1 MWMSYFL
8 LFAGQFARVFG
19 GFLLD
24 ENFENPARVAV
35 KTLRCKCYESLKHF
49 WYFLIELIMI
59 TENQM
64 KHVCAFIRKNINM
77 IKGTS

>member
-1 MWMSYFL
+1 MSYFL

-49 WYFLIELIMI
+49 WYFH
-59 TENQM
+59 
-64 KHVCAFIRKNINM
+64 KINNDY
-77 IKGTS
+77 